1 MAATV
6 HLVFDRRLAATQG
19 RHAAYHG
26 TRSFSL
32 LAPTAVTTRTLAAL
46 QQTFQDLSAGFG
58 AQDWTLLG
66 ALATE
71 QALPQ
76 SVIEQLSPGPAMPAV
91 AWLKR
96 AQTAGWVVSTRR
108 ERSGSLKPHYSVHPD
123 YEQLVLRR
131 LASSG
136 ELDEIAKAM
145 RTLLTIR
152 SVSDLTLAL
161 QAGKL
166 DDFQRRYAA
175 RKRAP
180 ESGPGTRAEW
190 LRRSLCEPFEPAWLT
205 RVWGADAQQ
214 AARLVLEEC
223 LTGPTECDE
232 LYAWLEQQHEAAGSD
247 ADPELS
253 ATLYQHAI
261 LRGTL
266 SRVPRLVPLVSSPM
280 RLALSAATRFAEG
293 DLADAQHRLDQLLS
307 GSRKRESIPDCGGLA
322 PLLALLLCSR
332 DTDEGRAAAK
342 RMLSASE
349 AESSRGAQRALRVLL
364 RHLSEAPEA
373 QRRLDV
379 HQLSPEIGA
388 WELLILA
395 LTVNLHSPDKWARA
409 NWCQD
414 VLRRARDWQL
424 AGYEFLARQ
433 GFFLA
438 QMLNEEHFGQEL
450 RRLEFDLLLDRSPR
464 ELVLWELI
472 STKAEWQKALEA
484 LAQISDSKPLERA
497 FGYRVAWYVDML
509 RGELSRPALQECRPT
524 EGWSEGRRAT
534 LAELHAVYAELPP
547 EDQRVLD
554 CTREVRSGQ
563 RDFTPEAPEALIG
576 HPRVVNGLRAR
587 APVEVSRGTPRIETR
602 EERGYVQ
609 VFVEPQGAVL
619 GVNVVAESETRLLVY
634 RVPEA
639 IFRAS
644 EALRGGTRIP
654 KSHERELLSVLGK
667 LAESVEVRSPE
678 LGSER
683 SVVADP
689 TPCIRFALHA
699 GAWLVQLG
707 VRPFSEQGRFFLA
720 GVGRSS
726 LSAYADGQRLR
737 CERNLELERD
747 QSLALRQA
755 CPTLASPPDPDEQS
769 PFDTPDSWTLG
780 EVGVLQLLSELR
792 DAALP
797 CALEWP
803 ESGGMKLSAHASS
816 KTLHGRLRSDKGWY
830 LVTGGIRLD
839 SLTEV
844 TLNELI
850 RAPAL
855 GQGRFVR
862 LESGAYIEIEARI
875 RRVIAALK
883 AVNSAPRPGTELRL
897 PKSALFALGELND
910 ADSGFQLDLESQ
922 SWLERVARLSHKE
935 FVLPSELRA
944 TLRPYQIEGYRWLS
958 SLSELGLGAC
968 LADDM
973 GLGKTIQILALL
985 LSRAAEARG
994 PTLVVAPT
1002 SVCGNWVAEITRFAP
1017 TLSVLEYVGKERAAR
1032 LSALSDSATVVVC
1045 SYTLLQQDQA
1055 ELSALNWDTV
1065 VLDEAQ
1071 FIKNP
1076 QSLRAKAAYSLP
1088 AKQRIAATGTPVENH
1103 LGDIWGIFR
1112 FLNPGLLG
1120 DWQHFK
1126 HTFVMPVERD
1136 AGRESTELLQKL
1148 VRPFLLRRL
1157 KRDVLSDLPPLTEVQ
1172 HDVQLSED
1180 EALRYALLRKQ
1191 IHQKLYTV
1199 HGKRNNKLEVLAEI
1213 MRLRR
1218 FCCHPV
1224 LVFPDAPREC
1234 SKIEVFLDLVL
1245 ELRENQHRALVF
1257 SQFVDFLALVREH
1270 LDERQIRYEY
1280 LDGSTPQ
1287 AERQARVAAFQEGDA
1302 PLFLISLKAGGF
1314 GLNLTAADYV
1324 IHLDPWWNPAVQAQA
1339 TDRAHRIGQERPV
1352 TVYRLVTRDTI
1363 EDSIVKMHA
1372 SKRELAGALLD
1383 DGDAIA
1389 SIGADELIELL
1400 TESLGQ
1406 PA

>member
-1 MAATV
+1 
-6 HLVFDRRLAATQG
+6 
-19 RHAAYHG
+19 
-26 TRSFSL
+26 
-32 LAPTAVTTRTLAAL
+32 VTLSAL
-46 QQTFQDLSAGFG
+46 QQRFEASSAEFS

-66 ALATE
+66 ALASE
-71 QALPQ
+71 RALPQ
-76 SVIEQLSPGPAMPAV
+76 TIIEQLSPPPAMPGA
-91 AWLKR
+91 AWLKQ
-96 AQTAGWVVSTRR
+96 AQTAGWVVAIRLQR
-108 ERSGSLKPHYSVHPD
+108 GVSLKPHFAVHPE

-131 LASSG
+131 LSRTG
-136 ELDEIAKAM
+136 ELHEIASAM
-145 RTLLTIR
+145 RTLLTVR

-166 DDFQRRYAA
+166 AEFQRRYAA

-180 ESGPGTRAEW
+180 ESGPSTRAEW
-190 LRRSLCEPFEPAWLT
+190 LRSSLCEPFDPVWLERT
-205 RVWGADAQQ
+205 WSSDAERVCSTMLA
-214 AARLVLEEC
+214 EC
-223 LTGPTECDE
+223 LTGAAPCDE
-232 LYAWLEQQHEAAGSD
+232 PYAWLEQRTKAAGAE
-247 ADPELS
+247 ADPES
-253 ATLYQHAI
+253 CAVLYQHAV
-261 LRGTL
+261 LRGAL
-266 SRVPRLVPLVSSPM
+266 ARVTPLVPLVSSPT
-280 RLALSAATRFAEG
+280 RIAFAVATRFLEG
-293 DLADAQHRLDQLLS
+293 DLADAQYKLDQLL
-307 GSRKRESIPDCGGLA
+307 GAGRKRENIPDCGGLG

-332 DTDEGRAAAK
+332 DTDGGRAAAK
-342 RMLSASE
+342 RLLNASDG
-349 AESSRGAQRALRVLL
+349 ESSRGAQRALRTLL
-364 RHLSEAPEA
+364 KYLTEAPEE

-379 HQLSPEIGA
+379 HQLSPDIGV

-409 NWCQD
+409 NWCQE
-414 VLRRARDWQL
+414 VLRRARDWQR
-424 AGYEFLARQ
+424 AGYAFLARQ

-438 QMLNEEHFGQEL
+438 QLLNEEHFAQEL
-450 RRLEFDLLLDRSPR
+450 QRLDLSLDLTRRPR
-464 ELVLWELI
+464 ELVLWDLI
-472 STKAEWQKALEA
+472 STKPEWQKALDA
-484 LAQISDSKPLERA
+484 LAQISETKPVERA
-497 FGYRVAWYVDML
+497 HGYRVAWYVDMV
-509 RGELSRPALQECRPT
+509 RGELNRPALQECRPD

-534 LAELHAVYAELPP
+534 LAELHALYPELPV

-554 CTREVRSGQ
+554 CTREQHNGQ

-576 HPRVVNGLRAR
+576 HPRVVNGMRAR

-609 VFVEPQGAVL
+609 VFVEPVGAVL
-619 GVNVVAESETRLLVY
+619 GVNVVPESETRLLVY

-683 SVVADP
+683 SVVADA
-689 TPCIRFALHA
+689 TPCVRFAVHA

-707 VRPFSEQGRFFLA
+707 VRPFSDQGRFFLA
-720 GVGRSS
+720 GVGRAS
-726 LSAYADGQRLR
+726 LSAYTGGQRLR
-737 CERNLELERD
+737 CERDLQLERD
-747 QSLALRQA
+747 RNLALRGA
-755 CPTLASPPDPDEQS
+755 CPTLARPPEPDEQS

-780 EVGVLQLLSELR
+780 EEGVLQLLSELR
-792 DAALP
+792 DSNVP

-803 ESGGMKLSAHASS
+803 ESGGLKLSAYASS
-816 KTLHGRLRSDKGWY
+816 KTLHGRLRTDKGWY
-830 LVTGGIRLD
+830 LVTGGLRVD
-839 SLTEV
+839 SVTEV
-844 TLNELI
+844 TLNELV
-850 RAPAL
+850 RAPSI
-855 GQGRFVR
+855 GNGRFLR
-862 LESGAYIEIEARI
+862 LESGAFVEVEARI

-883 AVNSAPRPGTELRL
+883 AVNSARGGADLRL
-897 PKSALFALGELND
+897 PKSALSALAELNSPG
-910 ADSGFQLDLESQ
+910 SGFELDVESQ

-935 FVLPSELRA
+935 FALPSTLSA
-944 TLRPYQIEGYRWLS
+944 TLRPYQVEGYRWLS

-985 LSRAAEARG
+985 LARATEAQG
-994 PTLVVAPT
+994 PALVVAPT
-1002 SVCGNWVAEITRFAP
+1002 SVCGNWVTEIARFAP
-1017 TLSVLEYVGKERAAR
+1017 TLKALEYVGKDRAALLAR
-1032 LSALSDSATVVVC
+1032 LSGEAGMSSVVVC

-1055 ELSALNWDTV
+1055 ELSALSWGTV

-1076 QSLRAKAAYSLP
+1076 QSLRAKAAYSLS

-1103 LGDIWGIFR
+1103 LGDLWGIFR

-1126 HTFVMPVERD
+1126 HTFLMPVERD

-1172 HDVQLSED
+1172 HDVYLSPD
-1180 EALRYALLRKQ
+1180 ESLRYALLRKQ
-1191 IHQKLYTV
+1191 IHDKLYTS
-1199 HGKRNNKLEVLAEI
+1199 HGKRNNKIEVLAEI

-1218 FCCHPV
+1218 FCCHPA

-1234 SKIEVFLDLVL
+1234 SKIDAFLDLVE

-1270 LDERQIRYEY
+1270 LDERRIRYEY

-1287 AERQARVAAFQEGDA
+1287 AERQARVAAFQNGDA

-1352 TVYRLVTRDTI
+1352 TVYRLITRDSI
-1363 EDSIVKMHA
+1363 EDSITKMHA

-1389 SIGADELIELL
+1389 GIGSDELIDLV
-1400 TESLGQ
+1400 TDSLKQ

>member
-1 MAATV
+1 MT
-6 HLVFDRRLAATQG
+6 L
-19 RHAAYHG
+19 
-26 TRSFSL
+26 
-32 LAPTAVTTRTLAAL
+32 PLAAL
-46 QQTFQDLSAGFG
+46 EQRFLALSAEFN

-66 ALATE
+66 ALAIE

-76 SVIEQLSPGPAMPAV
+76 SVLEQLSPPPAMPAV

-96 AQTAGWVVSTRR
+96 AQTTGWVIAARLHRT
-108 ERSGSLKPHYSVHPD
+108 GSLKPHFSVHPD
-123 YEQLVLRR
+123 FEQLVLRR
-131 LASSG
+131 IARTDQLQ
-136 ELDEIAKAM
+136 EIATVTRA
-145 RTLLTIR
+145 LLTIR
-152 SVSDLTLAL
+152 SVSDLTVAL
-161 QAGKL
+161 QTGQLA
-166 DDFQRRYAA
+166 DFQRRWAA

-180 ESGPGTRAEW
+180 EAGPSTRAEW
-190 LRRSLCEPFEPAWLT
+190 LRRALCEPFDPAWLK
-205 RVWGADAQQ
+205 RVWAGDAQRV
-214 AARLVLEEC
+214 ACLVLEEC
-223 LTGPTECDE
+223 LIGPSACDE
-232 LYAWLEQQHEAAGSD
+232 LYGWTEARTEDTSGD
-247 ADPELS
+247 FDPELC
-253 ATLYQHAI
+253 AALYQHAV
-261 LRGTL
+261 LRNQLG
-266 SRVPRLVPLVSSPM
+266 RVPRLVPQLTSEV
-280 RLALSAATRFAEG
+280 RAAYAAATRAVEG
-293 DLADAQHRLDQLLS
+293 DLADAQRRLDQLLS
-307 GSRKRESIPDCGGLA
+307 SGRKREGIPDCGGLA
-322 PLLALLLCSR
+322 PLLALLLCAR
-332 DTDEGRAAAK
+332 DTDAGRAAAK
-342 RMLSASE
+342 RVLSACDGE
-349 AESSRGAQRALRVLL
+349 LGRGAQRSLRVLL
-364 RHLSEAPEA
+364 RHLSEPSEE
-373 QRRLDV
+373 QRRIDV

-388 WELLILA
+388 WEILILA
-395 LTVNLHSPDKWARA
+395 LTVQLYSPDKWARA

-414 VLRRARDWQL
+414 LLRRAREWQR
-424 AGYEFLARQ
+424 AGYQFLARQ

-438 QMLNEEHFGQEL
+438 QMLNEEHFAREL
-450 RRLEFDLLLDRSPR
+450 HRLELDLTLERSPR
-464 ELVLWELI
+464 ELVLWDLI
-472 STKAEWQKALEA
+472 SIKPEWQKALDA
-484 LAQISDSKPLERA
+484 LAQISEHKPLDRA
-497 FGYRVAWYVDML
+497 HGYRVAWYVDMVH
-509 RGELSRPALQECRPT
+509 GELSRPALQECRPD
-524 EGWSEGRRAT
+524 EGWSDGRRAS
-534 LAELHAVYAELPP
+534 LAELHALYAELPP

-554 CTREVRSGQ
+554 CTREQHSGQ
-563 RDFTPEAPEALIG
+563 RDFTPEAAEALIG

-609 VFVEPQGAVL
+609 VFVEPPGAAL
-619 GVNVVAESETRLLVY
+619 GVNVVPESETRLVVY
-634 RVPEA
+634 RVPDS

-644 EALRGGTRIP
+644 EALRGGTRVP

-678 LGSER
+678 LGSEHR
-683 SVVADP
+683 VVADA
-689 TPCIRFALHA
+689 TPCVRFAVHA

-720 GVGRSS
+720 GTGRAS
-726 LSAYADGQRLR
+726 LSAYVDGRRLR
-737 CERNLELERD
+737 CERDLQLERD
-747 QSLALRQA
+747 NNSALRKA
-755 CPTLASPPDPDEQS
+755 CPTLQSAPDPDEQS

-780 EVGVLQLLSELR
+780 EEGVLQLLSELQNT
-792 DAALP
+792 ALP

-803 ESGGMKLSAHASS
+803 ESGGLKLSAHASS

-830 LVTGGIRLD
+830 LVTGGMRLD
-839 SLTEV
+839 SVTEV
-844 TLNELI
+844 TLNELV

-855 GQGRFVR
+855 GQGRFIR
-862 LESGAYIEIEARI
+862 LESGAYVEIEARI

-883 AVNSAPRPGTELRL
+883 AVNSAPRAGAELRL
-897 PKSALFALGELND
+897 PKSALFALGELN
-910 ADSGFQLDLESQ
+910 APHSGFELDVESR
-922 SWLERVARLSHKE
+922 SWLERVDRLSRKE
-935 FVLPSELRA
+935 FPLPSELRA

-985 LSRAAEARG
+985 TSRVSEALG

-1002 SVCGNWVAEITRFAP
+1002 SVCGNWLAEIKRFAP
-1017 TLSVLEYVGKERAAR
+1017 TLNALEYVGKERAAR
-1032 LSALSDSATVVVC
+1032 LSSLSIGASSASVVVC

-1055 ELSALNWDTV
+1055 ELSALSWGTV

-1076 QSLRAKAAYSLP
+1076 QSLRAKAAYSLS

-1103 LGDIWGIFR
+1103 LGDLWGIFR

-1126 HTFVMPVERD
+1126 HTFLMPVERD

-1172 HDVQLSED
+1172 HDVEWSE
-1180 EALRYALLRKQ
+1180 EESLRYALLRKQ

-1218 FCCHPV
+1218 FCCHPA

-1234 SKIEVFLDLVL
+1234 SKIEAFLALVE

-1270 LDERQIRYEY
+1270 LDERRIRYEY

-1287 AERQARVAAFQEGDA
+1287 AQRQARVAAFQEGDA

-1352 TVYRLVTRDTI
+1352 TVYRLITRDSI
-1363 EDSIVKMHA
+1363 EESIVEMHA

-1389 SIGADELIELL
+1389 GVSVDELVGLL
-1400 TESLGQ
+1400 TESLSRPG
-1406 PA
+1406 

>member
-1 MAATV
+1 MT
-6 HLVFDRRLAATQG
+6 L
-19 RHAAYHG
+19 
-26 TRSFSL
+26 
-32 LAPTAVTTRTLAAL
+32 TLAAL
-46 QQTFQDLSAGFG
+46 QQRFLTLSAGLS

-76 SVIEQLSPGPAMPAV
+76 SVVEQLSPAPAMPAA

-96 AQTAGWVVSTRR
+96 AETAGWVVSARLQ
-108 ERSGSLKPHYSVHPD
+108 RSGSLKPHFSVHPD
-123 YEQLVLRR
+123 YQQLVLRH
-131 LASSG
+131 LARTG
-136 ELDEIAKAM
+136 ELGEIAAAM
-145 RTLLTIR
+145 RTLLTVR

-161 QAGKL
+161 QTGKL
-166 DDFQRRYAA
+166 GDFQRRYAA

-190 LRRSLCEPFEPAWLT
+190 LRRSLCEPFDPTWLT
-205 RVWGADAQQ
+205 RVWGTDSERASS
-214 AARLVLEEC
+214 LVLAEC
-223 LTGPTECDE
+223 LTGPTACEE
-232 LYAWLEQQHEAAGSD
+232 LYAWLEQQNQAAGAE

-261 LRGTL
+261 LRGQL
-266 SRVPRLVPLVSSPM
+266 SRVPRLLPLVSSDI
-280 RLALSAATRFAEG
+280 RLAFAVATRFAEG
-293 DLADAQHRLDQLLS
+293 DLADAQRRLDQLLS
-307 GSRKRESIPDCGGLA
+307 GTRKRETIPDCGGLA

-332 DTDEGRAAAK
+332 DTDAGRAAAK
-342 RMLSASE
+342 RVLSASDGE
-349 AESSRGAQRALRVLL
+349 PSRGAQRALRTLL
-364 RHLSEAPEA
+364 RHLSEAPEE

-388 WELLILA
+388 WEILILA
-395 LTVNLHSPDKWARA
+395 LTVNLHSADKWARA

-414 VLRRARDWQL
+414 VLRRARDWQR

-438 QMLNEEHFGQEL
+438 QMLNEEHFRQEL
-450 RRLEFDLLLDRSPR
+450 QRLELVLDLDRSPR
-464 ELVLWELI
+464 ELVLWDLI
-472 STKAEWQKALEA
+472 STKAEWQKALDA
-484 LAQISDSKPLERA
+484 LAQISESKPLALDRA
-497 FGYRVAWYVDML
+497 HGYRVAWYVDMV
-509 RGELSRPALQECRPT
+509 RGELNRPALQECRPA
-524 EGWSEGRRAT
+524 EGWSDGRRAT
-534 LAELHAVYAELPP
+534 LAELHALYAELPP

-554 CTREVRSGQ
+554 STREQHNGQ

-587 APVEVSRGTPRIETR
+587 APVEVIRGTPRIETR

-609 VFVEPQGAVL
+609 VFVEPAGATL
-619 GVNVVAESETRLLVY
+619 GINVVPESETRLLVY
-634 RVPEA
+634 RVPDG

-667 LAESVEVRSPE
+667 LAESVEVRSAE

-683 SVVADP
+683 AVVADP
-689 TPCIRFALHA
+689 TPCVRFAVHA

-720 GVGRSS
+720 GVGRAS
-726 LSAYADGQRLR
+726 LSAYAAGQRLR
-737 CERNLELERD
+737 CERDLKLERD
-747 QSLALRQA
+747 RNLALRRA
-755 CPTLASPPDPDEQS
+755 CPTLESPPAPDEQS

-780 EVGVLQLLSELR
+780 EEGVLQLLSELR
-792 DAALP
+792 DAGLP

-803 ESGGMKLSAHASS
+803 ESGAMKLSAHASS

-830 LVTGGIRLD
+830 LATGGMRLD
-839 SLTEV
+839 SVTEV
-844 TLNELI
+844 TLSELV
-850 RAPAL
+850 RAPSL

-862 LESGAYIEIEARI
+862 LESGAYVEIEARI
-875 RRVIAALK
+875 RRVIAALR
-883 AVNSAPRPGTELRL
+883 NSAPRAGAELRL
-897 PKSALFALGELND
+897 PKSALFALAELNGP
-910 ADSGFQLDLESQ
+910 DSGFELDLESQ

-935 FVLPSELRA
+935 FALPSSLHA
-944 TLRPYQIEGYRWLS
+944 TLRPYQVEGYRWLS
-958 SLSELGLGAC
+958 SLCELGLGAC

-985 LSRAAEARG
+985 LARVAEGHG

-1002 SVCGNWVAEITRFAP
+1002 SVCGNWLAEIARFAP
-1017 TLSVLEYVGKERAAR
+1017 TLRAIEYVGKERAAL
-1032 LSALSDSATVVVC
+1032 LSSLSGPASSASVVVC

-1055 ELSALNWDTV
+1055 ELSAVNFGVV

-1076 QSLRAKAAYSLP
+1076 QSLRAKAAYSLS

-1103 LGDIWGIFR
+1103 LGDLWGIFR

-1126 HTFVMPVERD
+1126 HTFLMPVERD

-1148 VRPFLLRRL
+1148 IRPFLLRRL

-1172 HDVQLSED
+1172 HDVHWSED
-1180 EALRYALLRKQ
+1180 ESLRYALLRKQ

-1234 SKIEVFLDLVL
+1234 SKIEAFLDLVE

-1287 AERQARVAAFQEGDA
+1287 AVRQARVAAFQEGDA

-1352 TVYRLVTRDTI
+1352 TVYRLITKDSI

-1383 DGDAIA
+1383 DGDAVAGISA
-1389 SIGADELIELL
+1389 NELTELV
-1400 TESLGQ
+1400 TESLAQ

>member
-1 MAATV
+1 VTLTLTA
-6 HLVFDRRLAATQG
+6 LLERFLA
-19 RHAAYHG
+19 
-26 TRSFSL
+26 
-32 LAPTAVTTRTLAAL
+32 
-46 QQTFQDLSAGFG
+46 LSAGLG

-76 SVIEQLSPGPAMPAV
+76 SVIEQLSPAPAMPAA
-91 AWLKR
+91 AWLKK
-96 AQTAGWVVSTRR
+96 AQTAGWVVSARLQ
-108 ERSGSLKPHYSVHPD
+108 RSGSLKPHFSVHPD
-123 YEQLVLRR
+123 YEQLVLRH
-131 LASSG
+131 LASTG
-136 ELDEIAKAM
+136 ELEQIAAAM
-145 RTLLTIR
+145 RTLLTVR

-166 DDFQRRYAA
+166 GDFQRRYAA

-180 ESGPGTRAEW
+180 ESGPSSRAEW
-190 LRRSLCEPFEPAWLT
+190 LRRSLCEPFDPGWLT
-205 RVWGADAQQ
+205 RVWRGDAES
-214 AARLVLEEC
+214 ACRLVLAEC
-223 LTGPTECDE
+223 LIGPTACDE
-232 LYAWLEQQHEAAGSD
+232 LYAWLQQRADAAGAD
-247 ADPELS
+247 ADPELC
-253 ATLYQHAI
+253 AVLYQHAI
-261 LRGTL
+261 LRGQL
-266 SRVPRLVPLVSSPM
+266 SRVPGLVPLVSSEI
-280 RLALSAATRFAEG
+280 RAAFAVAVRFAEG
-293 DLADAQHRLDQLLS
+293 DLADAQRRLDQLLS
-307 GSRKRESIPDCGGLA
+307 GTRKRQAIPDCGALA
-322 PLLALLLCSR
+322 PLLALLSCSR
-332 DTDEGRAAAK
+332 DTEAGRAAAK
-342 RMLSASE
+342 RVLSASE
-349 AESSRGAQRALRVLL
+349 GEQSRGAQRALRTLL
-364 RHLSEAPEA
+364 RHLSEAPEE

-388 WELLILA
+388 WEILILA

-414 VLRRARDWQL
+414 LLRRARDWQR

-438 QMLNEEHFGQEL
+438 QMLNDEHFDQEL
-450 RRLEFDLLLDRSPR
+450 RRLELELVLDRSPR
-464 ELVLWELI
+464 ELVLWDLI
-472 STKAEWQKALEA
+472 STKPEWQKALDA
-484 LAQISDSKPLERA
+484 LAQISESKPLARDEA
-497 FGYRVAWYVDML
+497 HGYRVAWYVDMV
-509 RGELSRPALQECRPT
+509 RGELSRPALQECRPG
-524 EGWSEGRRAT
+524 EGWSDGRRAT
-534 LAELHAVYAELPP
+534 LAELHALYAELPP
-547 EDQRVLD
+547 EDQRVLA
-554 CTREVRSGQ
+554 CTREQHNGE

-609 VFVEPQGAVL
+609 VFVEPAAAVL
-619 GVNVVAESETRLLVY
+619 GINVVPESETRLLVY
-634 RVPEA
+634 RVSEG

-644 EALRGGTRIP
+644 EAVRGGTRIP

-678 LGSER
+678 LGSEQ
-683 SVVADP
+683 SVLADP
-689 TPCIRFALHA
+689 TPCVRFAVHA

-720 GVGRSS
+720 GVGRTSQSS
-726 LSAYADGQRLR
+726 YSAGRRLR
-737 CERNLELERD
+737 CERDLKLERD
-747 QSLALRQA
+747 RNLALRQA
-755 CPTLASPPDPDEQS
+755 CPTLASPELDAQS
-769 PFDTPDSWTLG
+769 PFDAPDSWTLG
-780 EVGVLQLLSELR
+780 EEGVLELLSELR

-830 LVTGGIRLD
+830 LVTGGMRLD
-839 SLTEV
+839 SVTEV
-844 TLNELI
+844 TLSELL

-862 LESGAYIEIEARI
+862 LESGAYLEVEARI

-883 AVNSAPRPGTELRL
+883 AVNSAPRPGAELRL
-897 PKSALFALGELND
+897 PKSALFALGELN
-910 ADSGFQLDLESQ
+910 APESGFELDVESQ
-922 SWLERVARLSHKE
+922 SWLERVARLSQKE
-935 FVLPSELRA
+935 FALPSGLCA
-944 TLRPYQIEGYRWLS
+944 TLRPYQVEGYRWLS

-985 LSRAAEARG
+985 LSRVAEAHG

-1002 SVCGNWVAEITRFAP
+1002 SVCGNWIAEIKRFAP
-1017 TLSVLEYVGKERAAR
+1017 TLSAIEYVGKERAAR
-1032 LSALSDSATVVVC
+1032 LPCSSPGAGSASVVVC

-1055 ELSALNWDTV
+1055 ELSALDWGTV

-1076 QSLRAKAAYSLP
+1076 QSLRAKAAYSLS

-1103 LGDIWGIFR
+1103 LGDVWGIFR

-1126 HTFVMPVERD
+1126 HTFLMPVQRD
-1136 AGRESTELLQKL
+1136 AGRESTELLKKML
-1148 VRPFLLRRL
+1148 RPFLLRRL

-1172 HDVQLSED
+1172 HDVYFSDD
-1180 EALRYALLRKQ
+1180 ESLRYALLRKQ

-1199 HGKRNNKLEVLAEI
+1199 QGKRNNKLEVLAEI

-1234 SKIEVFLDLVL
+1234 SKIDAFLDLVE

-1257 SQFVDFLALVREH
+1257 SQFVDFLALLREH

-1287 AERQARVAAFQEGDA
+1287 AQRQARVAAFQEGDA

-1324 IHLDPWWNPAVQAQA
+1324 IHTDPWWNPAVQAQA

-1352 TVYRLVTRDTI
+1352 TVYRLITRDSI

-1383 DGDAIA
+1383 DGDAVGGI
-1389 SIGADELIELL
+1389 SADELIELL
-1400 TESLGQ
+1400 TDSLSQ

>member
-1 MAATV
+1 MTLPA
-6 HLVFDRRLAATQG
+6 LTQRFEALG
-19 RHAAYHG
+19 AD
-26 TRSFSL
+26 FS
-32 LAPTAVTTRTLAAL
+32 
-46 QQTFQDLSAGFG
+46 

-66 ALATE
+66 ALAVE

-76 SVIEQLSPGPAMPAV
+76 SVIEQLSPAPAMPAA

-96 AQTAGWVVSTRR
+96 AQTAGWVVSTRLQ
-108 ERSGSLKPHYSVHPD
+108 RSGSLKPHFSVHPD
-123 YEQLVLRR
+123 YEQLVLRH
-131 LASSG
+131 LARTD
-136 ELDEIAKAM
+136 ELTEIASAM
-145 RTLLTIR
+145 RTLLTVR

-161 QAGKL
+161 QSGKL
-166 DDFQRRYAA
+166 AEFQRRYAA

-180 ESGPGTRAEW
+180 EAGPSTRAEW
-190 LRRSLCEPFEPAWLT
+190 LRRSLCEPFDPAWLEQT
-205 RVWGADAQQ
+205 WGGDAERVCS
-214 AARLVLEEC
+214 LVLAEC
-223 LTGPTECDE
+223 LIGPVACSDV
-232 LYAWLEQQHEAAGSD
+232 YAWLERRTQAAGAD
-247 ADPELS
+247 ADPDS
-253 ATLYQHAI
+253 GAALYQHAI
-261 LRGTL
+261 LRGALTK
-266 SRVPRLVPLVSSPM
+266 VPPLVPLVSSET
-280 RLALSAATRFAEG
+280 RLAFAAATRFVEG
-293 DLADAQHRLDQLLS
+293 DLADAQQRLDQLL
-307 GSRKRESIPDCGGLA
+307 GTTRKREAIPDCGALG

-332 DTDEGRAAAK
+332 DSDAGRAAAK
-342 RMLSASE
+342 RVLNASDGE
-349 AESSRGAQRALRVLL
+349 LSRGAQRALRTLF
-364 RHLSEAPEA
+364 RHLTEASEE

-379 HQLSPEIGA
+379 HQLSPDIGA

-395 LTVNLHSPDKWARA
+395 LTVHLHAGDKWARA

-414 VLRRARDWQL
+414 VLRRAREWQR

-438 QMLNEEHFGQEL
+438 QMLNEEHFAQEL
-450 RRLEFDLLLDRSPR
+450 RRLEFEVALERSPR
-464 ELVLWELI
+464 ELVLWDLI
-472 STKAEWQKALEA
+472 SIKPEWQKALDA
-484 LAQISDSKPLERA
+484 LALIPDAKPVDRVH
-497 FGYRVAWYVDML
+497 GYRVAWYVDMV
-509 RGELSRPALQECRPT
+509 RGELSRPALQECRPG
-524 EGWSEGRRAT
+524 EGWSDGRRAT
-534 LAELHAVYAELPP
+534 LAELHALYAELPP
-547 EDQRVLD
+547 EDRRVLD
-554 CTREVRSGQ
+554 CTREQHNGQ

-576 HPRVVNGLRAR
+576 HPRVVNGMRAR
-587 APVEVSRGTPRIETR
+587 TPVEVARGTPRIETR

-609 VFVEPQGAVL
+609 VFVEPLGAVR
-619 GVNVVAESETRLLVY
+619 GVNLVPESETRLLVY
-634 RVPEA
+634 RVPEP

-654 KSHERELLSVLGK
+654 KSHERELLAVLGK

-683 SVVADP
+683 TMLADP
-689 TPCIRFALHA
+689 TPCVRFAVHA

-720 GVGRSS
+720 GVGRAS
-726 LSAYADGQRLR
+726 LSAYAGGQRLR
-737 CERNLELERD
+737 CERDLQLERD
-747 QSLALRQA
+747 RNLALRSA
-755 CPTLASPPDPDEQS
+755 CPTLAQPPEPDELS

-780 EVGVLQLLSELR
+780 EEGVLQLLSELR
-792 DAALP
+792 DSNVP

-803 ESGGMKLSAHASS
+803 ESGGLKLSAYASS
-816 KTLHGRLRSDKGWY
+816 KTLHGRLRTDKGWY
-830 LVTGGIRLD
+830 LVTGGMRVD
-839 SLTEV
+839 SITEV
-844 TLNELI
+844 TLNELV

-855 GQGRFVR
+855 GNGRFLR
-862 LESGAYIEIEARI
+862 LESGAFVEVEARI

-883 AVNSAPRPGTELRL
+883 AVNSAPRASAELRL
-897 PKSALFALGELND
+897 PKSALAALAELND
-910 ADSGFQLDLESQ
+910 KDSGFELDVESQ
-922 SWLERVARLSHKE
+922 SWLERVARLSDKE
-935 FVLPSELRA
+935 FALPSTLRA
-944 TLRPYQIEGYRWLS
+944 TLRPYQVEGYRWLS

-985 LSRAAEARG
+985 LARAAEAQG
-994 PTLVVAPT
+994 PALVVAPT
-1002 SVCGNWVAEITRFAP
+1002 SVCGNWVAEIARFAP
-1017 TLSVLEYVGKERAAR
+1017 TLKALEYVGKDRAALLAR
-1032 LSALSDSATVVVC
+1032 SSGDSGTASVVVC

-1055 ELSALNWDTV
+1055 ELSAASWGTV

-1076 QSLRAKAAYSLP
+1076 QSLRAKAAYSLS

-1103 LGDIWGIFR
+1103 LGDLWGIFR

-1120 DWQHFK
+1120 DWPHFK
-1126 HTFVMPVERD
+1126 HTFLMPVERD

-1172 HDVQLSED
+1172 HDVYLSPD
-1180 EALRYALLRKQ
+1180 ESLRYALLRKQ
-1191 IHQKLYTV
+1191 IHDKLYTT
-1199 HGKRNNKLEVLAEI
+1199 HGRRNNKIEVLAEI

-1218 FCCHPV
+1218 FCCHPS
-1224 LVFPDAPREC
+1224 LVFPDAPREG
-1234 SKIEVFLDLVL
+1234 SKIDAFLDLVE

-1257 SQFVDFLALVREH
+1257 SQFVDFLALVRER
-1270 LDERQIRYEY
+1270 LDERRIRYEY

-1287 AERQARVAAFQEGDA
+1287 AERQARVAAFQGGDA

-1352 TVYRLVTRDTI
+1352 TVYRLITRDSI
-1363 EDSIVKMHA
+1363 EDSITHMHA

-1389 SIGADELIELL
+1389 GLSSDELIELV
-1400 TESLGQ
+1400 TDSLKQ

>member
-1 MAATV
+1 MT
-6 HLVFDRRLAATQG
+6 L
-19 RHAAYHG
+19 
-26 TRSFSL
+26 
-32 LAPTAVTTRTLAAL
+32 TLAGAAPE
-46 QQTFQDLSAGFG
+46 QRFETLSAELG

-76 SVIEQLSPGPAMPAV
+76 TVIEQLSPPPATPAA

-96 AQTAGWVVSTRR
+96 AQLSGWVVSARLQR
-108 ERSGSLKPHYSVHPD
+108 NGSLKPHFSVHPD

-131 LASSG
+131 LASTG
-136 ELDEIAKAM
+136 QLDQIASAM
-145 RTLLTIR
+145 RTLLTVR
-152 SVSDLTLAL
+152 SVGDLTLAL
-161 QAGKL
+161 QAGRL
-166 DDFQRRYAA
+166 SDFQRRYAA

-180 ESGPGTRAEW
+180 ESGPSTRAEW
-190 LRRSLCEPFEPAWLT
+190 LRRSLCEPFDPAWLR
-205 RVWGADAQQ
+205 RVWGEDSE
-214 AARLVLEEC
+214 RVCSLVLAEC
-223 LTGPTECDE
+223 LIAPSACDE
-232 LYAWLEQQHEAAGSD
+232 LYAWLEQATEAAGAD
-247 ADPELS
+247 AEPELC
-253 ATLYQHAI
+253 AVLYQHAL
-261 LRGTL
+261 LRGQL
-266 SRVPRLVPLVSSPM
+266 ARVPRLVPLVSSGI
-280 RLALSAATRFAEG
+280 RAAFAVATRFVEG
-293 DLADAQHRLDQLLS
+293 DLADAQRRLDQLLS
-307 GSRKRESIPDCGGLA
+307 TARGREGIPDCGGLA
-322 PLLALLLCSR
+322 PLLALLLCAR
-332 DTDEGRAAAK
+332 DTDAGRAAAK
-342 RMLSASE
+342 RVLNASE
-349 AESSRGAQRALRVLL
+349 GELSRGAQRALRTLL
-364 RHLSEAPEA
+364 RHLSEAPEE

-388 WELLILA
+388 WEILILA
-395 LTVNLHSPDKWARA
+395 LTVHLHASDKWARA

-414 VLRRARDWQL
+414 ILRRALSWQR
-424 AGYEFLARQ
+424 AGYAFLARQ

-438 QMLNEEHFGQEL
+438 QMLNEEHFSQEL
-450 RRLEFDLLLDRSPR
+450 RRLSLVLELERSPR

-472 STKAEWQKALEA
+472 STKPEWQKALDA
-484 LAQISDSKPLERA
+484 LALISDSKPPERTH
-497 FGYRVAWYVDML
+497 GYRVAWYVDMV
-509 RGELSRPALQECRPT
+509 RGELSRPALQECRPA
-524 EGWSEGRRAT
+524 EGWSDGRRAP
-534 LAELHAVYAELPP
+534 LAELFALYAELPS
-547 EDQRVLD
+547 EDQRVLA
-554 CTREVRSGQ
+554 CTRELHNGQ
-563 RDFTPEAPEALIG
+563 RDFTPEAAEALIG

-587 APVEVSRGTPRIETR
+587 APVEVARGTPRIETR

-609 VFVEPQGAVL
+609 VFVEPAGATL
-619 GVNVVAESETRLLVY
+619 GVNVIPESETRLLVY
-634 RVPEA
+634 RVPEG

-654 KSHERELLSVLGK
+654 KSHEQKLLSVLGK

-678 LGSER
+678 LGSEHT
-683 SVVADP
+683 VVADP
-689 TPCIRFALHA
+689 TPCLRFAVHA

-720 GVGRSS
+720 GVGRAS
-726 LSAYADGQRLR
+726 LSAYADGRRLR
-737 CERNLELERD
+737 CERDLKLEQD
-747 QSLALRQA
+747 QNLALRHA
-755 CPTLASPPDPDEQS
+755 CPSLRSPQDPEEQS
-769 PFDTPDSWTLG
+769 AFDTPDSWTLG
-780 EVGVLQLLSELR
+780 EEGVLQLLSELR

-803 ESGGMKLSAHASS
+803 ESGGMKLSACASS

-830 LVTGGIRLD
+830 LVTGGMRLD
-839 SLTEV
+839 SVTEV
-844 TLNELI
+844 TLNELL

-855 GQGRFVR
+855 GNGRFVR
-862 LESGAYIEIEARI
+862 LESGAYVEIEARI

-883 AVNSAPRPGTELRL
+883 AVNSATRTGAELHL
-897 PKSALFALGELND
+897 PKSALFALGELNQP
-910 ADSGFQLDLESQ
+910 DSGFSLDVESR
-922 SWLERVARLSHKE
+922 SWLERVARLSHKHFE
-935 FVLPSELRA
+935 LPSDLRA
-944 TLRPYQIEGYRWLS
+944 TLRPYQVEGYRWLS

-985 LSRAAEARG
+985 LSRVAEAHG

-1002 SVCGNWVAEITRFAP
+1002 SVCGNWIAEIARFAP
-1017 TLSVLEYVGKERAAR
+1017 SLRAIEYVGKDRAR
-1032 LSALSDSATVVVC
+1032 LLATLSNGASSASVIVC

-1055 ELSALNWDTV
+1055 ELSAVSFGTV

-1076 QSLRAKAAYSLP
+1076 QSLRAKAAYSLS

-1103 LGDIWGIFR
+1103 LGDVWGIFR

-1126 HTFVMPVERD
+1126 HTFLMPVERD
-1136 AGRESTELLQKL
+1136 AGRESTELLHKL
-1148 VRPFLLRRL
+1148 LRPFLLRRL

-1172 HDVQLSED
+1172 HDVHWSED
-1180 EALRYALLRKQ
+1180 ESLRYALLRKQ

-1234 SKIEVFLDLVL
+1234 SKIDVFLDLVE
-1245 ELRENQHRALVF
+1245 ELQENQHRALVF
-1257 SQFVDFLALVREH
+1257 SQFVDFLALVREQ
-1270 LDERQIRYEY
+1270 LDERRIRYEY

-1287 AERQARVAAFQEGDA
+1287 AARQARVAAFQEGDA

-1352 TVYRLVTRDTI
+1352 TVYRLITKDSI

-1372 SKRELAGALLD
+1372 SKRELADALLD
-1383 DGDAIA
+1383 DGAA
-1389 SIGADELIELL
+1389 TAGLSADELVELL
-1400 TESLGQ
+1400 TESLSQ

>member
-1 MAATV
+1 
-6 HLVFDRRLAATQG
+6 
-19 RHAAYHG
+19 
-26 TRSFSL
+26 
-32 LAPTAVTTRTLAAL
+32 VTTLTLAAL
-46 QQTFQDLSAGFG
+46 QQRFLALSAGFS

-66 ALATE
+66 ALSTE

-76 SVIEQLSPGPAMPAV
+76 SVIEQLSPAPAV
-91 AWLKR
+91 PAAAWLKQ
-96 AQTAGWVVSTRR
+96 AQTAGWVVSTRLQ
-108 ERSGSLKPHYSVHPD
+108 RSGSLKPHFSVHPD
-123 YEQLVLRR
+123 YEQLVLRH
-131 LASSG
+131 LTSTG
-136 ELDEIAKAM
+136 KLNEIAQVM
-145 RTLLTIR
+145 RTLLTVR
-152 SVSDLTLAL
+152 SVSDLTLSL
-161 QAGKL
+161 QTGSL
-166 DDFQRRYAA
+166 GDFQRRYAA

-180 ESGPGTRAEW
+180 ESGPSTRSEW
-190 LRRSLCEPFEPAWLT
+190 LRRSLCEPFDADWLA
-205 RVWGADAQQ
+205 RVWGADAERV
-214 AARLVLEEC
+214 ASLVLAEC
-223 LTGPTECDE
+223 SVGPTACDE
-232 LYAWLEQQHEAAGSD
+232 LYAWLEGRADAAGAD
-247 ADPELS
+247 ADPELC
-253 ATLYQHAI
+253 AVLYQHAI
-261 LRGTL
+261 LRARL
-266 SRVPRLVPLVSSPM
+266 ARVPPLVPLVSGEV
-280 RLALSAATRFAEG
+280 RVAFAIAALFVEGNLAAAQG
-293 DLADAQHRLDQLLS
+293 RLDQLLS
-307 GSRKRESIPDCGGLA
+307 GTRKRESIPDCGGLG
-322 PLLALLLCSR
+322 PLLALIACSR
-332 DTDEGRAAAK
+332 DTDAGRAAAK
-342 RMLSASE
+342 RILSAGDGE
-349 AESSRGAQRALRVLL
+349 HGRGALRALRVLL
-364 RHLSEAPEA
+364 RHLSEAPEE

-379 HQLSPEIGA
+379 HQLSPDIGA

-395 LTVNLHSPDKWARA
+395 LTVHLHSPDKWARA

-414 VLRRARDWQL
+414 VLRRACEWQRL
-424 AGYEFLARQ
+424 GYEFLARQ

-438 QMLNEEHFGQEL
+438 QMLNEEHFNQEL
-450 RRLEFDLLLDRSPR
+450 QRLGLRLELERKPR
-464 ELVLWELI
+464 ELVLWDLI
-472 STKAEWQKALEA
+472 STKPEWQKALDA
-484 LAQISDSKPLERA
+484 LAQISEIKPLDRA
-497 FGYRVAWYVDML
+497 HGYRVSWYVDMV
-509 RGELSRPALQECRPT
+509 RGELNRPALQEFRSA
-524 EGWSEGRRAT
+524 EGWSEGRRVT
-534 LAELHAVYAELPP
+534 LAELHALYAELPM

-554 CTREVRSGQ
+554 CTREMHNGQ

-587 APVEVSRGTPRIETR
+587 APIEVARGTPRIETR

-609 VFVEPQGAVL
+609 VFVEPAGAVL
-619 GVNVVAESETRLLVY
+619 GINVVPESERRLLVY
-634 RVPEA
+634 RVPDG

-683 SVVADP
+683 TVVADA
-689 TPCIRFALHA
+689 TPCLRFAVHA

-707 VRPFSEQGRFFLA
+707 VRPFAEQGRFFLA
-720 GVGRSS
+720 GVGRAS
-726 LSAYADGQRLR
+726 LSVYTAGQRLR
-737 CERNLELERD
+737 CERDLELER
-747 QSLALRQA
+747 QNNLGLRAA

-769 PFDTPDSWTLG
+769 PLEAPDSWTLG
-780 EVGVLQLLSELR
+780 EEGVLSLLSELR

-803 ESGGMKLSAHASS
+803 ESGAMKLSAHATS

-830 LVTGGIRLD
+830 LVTGGVRID

-844 TLNELI
+844 TLNELV

-855 GQGRFVR
+855 GHGRFVR
-862 LESGAYIEIEARI
+862 LESGDYVEIEARI
-875 RRVIAALK
+875 RRVIAALR
-883 AVNSAPRPGTELRL
+883 AVNTAPRVGSELRL
-897 PKSALFALGELND
+897 PKSALFALGELNGRE
-910 ADSGFQLDLESQ
+910 SGFELDVESQ
-922 SWLERVARLSHKE
+922 GWLERVERLAQKE
-935 FVLPSELRA
+935 FDLPSGLCA
-944 TLRPYQIEGYRWLS
+944 TLRPYQIEGFRWLS

-985 LSRAAEARG
+985 LSRAPEEHG

-1002 SVCGNWVAEITRFAP
+1002 SVCGNWMAELGRFAP
-1017 TLSVLEYVGKERAAR
+1017 ALRAIEYVGKERAAL
-1032 LSALSDSATVVVC
+1032 LSGLSSAASSASVVVC

-1055 ELSALNWDTV
+1055 ELSALAWGTV

-1076 QSLRAKAAYSLP
+1076 QSLRAKAAYSLS

-1103 LGDIWGIFR
+1103 LGDLWGIFR

-1120 DWQHFK
+1120 DWPHFK
-1126 HTFVMPVERD
+1126 RTFLMPVERD
-1136 AGRESTELLQKL
+1136 AGRESSELLQKL

-1172 HDVQLSED
+1172 HDVYLSED
-1180 EALRYALLRKQ
+1180 ESLRYALLRKQ

-1234 SKIEVFLDLVL
+1234 SKIDAFLALVE

-1287 AERQARVAAFQEGDA
+1287 AQRQARVAAFQDGDA

-1352 TVYRLVTRDTI
+1352 TVYRLITRDSI

-1372 SKRELAGALLD
+1372 SKRELAGALLEG
-1383 DGDAIA
+1383 GDAIA
-1389 SIGADELIELL
+1389 GLGTDELIEVL
-1400 TESLGQ
+1400 TQSISQ
-1406 PA
+1406 PM